1 MELPEVLVLPV
12 SGQALIEELG
22 ILLTLMKTNYKPSIC
37 LGASGGALVSALGT
51 IYDWEAEPI
60 IEYVKKFRSLDVM
73 RMRPLGPIEGLISKT
88 SFYTTGPDLD
98 RIFRKI
104 SSPMTSNMLRS
115 KEIIITAQN
124 NTKGRLEIFSTV
136 KPEESLLHHTNGP
149 LSLVGT
155 SCYISYLGLLP
166 PGEYERVIECIFRS
180 TSSVPVVFPSF
191 KFNGDEYSDGGVSF
205 SSPLSS
211 LLILAEIK
219 EVLYVFP
226 EDIDKPNIVESK
238 TAVDAMLG
246 YLSQISRSNYI
257 HDRCNFLTTL
267 CCGDFSRFESSFW

>member
-1 MELPEVLVLPV
+1 
-12 SGQALIEELG
+12 
-22 ILLTLMKTNYKPSIC
+22 
-37 LGASGGALVSALGT
+37 
-51 IYDWEAEPI
+51 
-60 IEYVKKFRSLDVM
+60 
-73 RMRPLGPIEGLISKT
+73 
-88 SFYTTGPDLD
+88 
-98 RIFRKI
+98 
-104 SSPMTSNMLRS
+104 MLRS

-136 KPEESLLHHTNGP
+136 KPEESLLHMTNGN

-166 PGEYERVIECIFRS
+166 PGEYERAIECVFRS
-180 TSSVPVVFPSF
+180 TSAVPVVFPSF

-238 TAVDAMLG
+238 TAIDAMLG

-267 CCGDFSRFESSFW
+267 CCGDFSRLKVLSGEFKDLPVALSKTKDIPRFVELFPLLQTAPSITEKITYVSAMKRLFQQQNFAFRIHYT